1 MLIHHRPPRVALK
14 ETSMGELLDFP
25 IDRARASQLPDVTPN
40 FLFDVTSPFSY
51 LAAERVQR
59 TLGDVTWVA
68 VDGCTL
74 TGRPHGR
81 ALARLRADA
90 ERRAEALRL
99 PLIWPE
105 RFPAPAPGALRAA
118 SFACELGAGPEFA
131 LALGRLAFCGGFE
144 LDDPETIAEAAAAA
158 GVPLGTCLQAAGES
172 WRDDE
177 LREPAATAGT
187 AGIREL
193 PAFLVAGRWL
203 EGEAGLVVA
212 AALQAEREFSPDRSL
227 APAG

>member
-1 MLIHHRPPRVALK
+1 
-14 ETSMGELLDFP
+14 MGELLDFP
-25 IDRARASQLPDVTPN
+25 TDRARALQPADTASS
-40 FLFDVTSPFSY
+40 FLFDVTCPFSY
-51 LAAERVQR
+51 LAAERVRR

-68 VDGCTL
+68 VDGSVL

-90 ERRAEALRL
+90 ERRAAALRL

-118 SFACELGAGPEFA
+118 SLACELGAGPEFA

-158 GVPLGTCLQAAGES
+158 GVALGTCLQAAGES

-177 LREPAATAGT
+177 LREPAASAGA
-187 AGIREL
+187 AGMHRL
-193 PAFLVAGRWL
+193 PVFLVAGRWFQ
-203 EGEAGLVVA
+203 GEAGLVVA
-212 AALQAEREFSPDRSL
+212 AALHAQRDVGPDRSL